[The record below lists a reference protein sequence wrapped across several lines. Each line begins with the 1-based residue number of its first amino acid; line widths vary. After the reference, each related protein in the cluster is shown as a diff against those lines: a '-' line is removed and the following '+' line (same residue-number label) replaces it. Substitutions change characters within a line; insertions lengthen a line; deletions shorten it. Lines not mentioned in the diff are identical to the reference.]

1 MPSIDYLSMLATYNQ
16 SHGITATFSEMKK
29 TARRIERICTENE
42 AARKAVD
49 PFAYVLQHWDE
60 TGELATDHVM
70 EEQAERAK
78 QNATSAARRVAA

>member
-1 MPSIDYLSMLATYNQ
+1 MPTDYLTQLANYNKR
-16 SHGITATFSEMKK
+16 HNITATFSEMKK

-42 AARKAVD
+42 AARKAID
-49 PFAYVLQHWDE
+49 PLAYVLQFWDE

-78 QNATSAARRVAA
+78 QNATNAARRVAA